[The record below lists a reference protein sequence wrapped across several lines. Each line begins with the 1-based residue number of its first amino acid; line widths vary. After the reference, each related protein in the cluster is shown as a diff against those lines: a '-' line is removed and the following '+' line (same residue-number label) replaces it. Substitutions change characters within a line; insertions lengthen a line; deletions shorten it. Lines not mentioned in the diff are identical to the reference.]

1 MEEFLIP
8 EDARSEHGFFSPIS
22 SGKKRLD
29 SVKNLLCGAFAIYI
43 RNYVKRNGLLT
54 LSVLGV
60 FTGCILGYTLRGCEL
75 STQVWQEVQIINL
88 PGLFLLYL
96 VLSEF

>member
-8 EDARSEHGFFSPIS
+8 EDARSEHSFFSPIG
-22 SGKKRLD
+22 SGKNRLD
-29 SVKNLLCGAFAIYI
+29 SVKNLLLYI
-43 RNYVKRNGLLT
+43 RDYVKRNGLLT

-75 STQVWQEVQIINL
+75 STQVWQEIQIINL
-88 PGLFLLYL
+88 PDLLL
-96 VLSEF
+96 PLLLDIHNELSN